1 MSVIMTLVVPADPSA
16 VESTF
21 QNDPDKIDRIME
33 AAKSH
38 GVIGHRFYGSGNKV
52 MVIDEWPDEASF
64 RAFFSEME
72 HEIGPVMQAVA
83 QGEPEITIWTKL
95 DTRDDYGWD
104 A

>member
-1 MSVIMTLVVPADPSA
+1 MSVIMTLVVAADPSA

-21 QNDPDKIDRIME
+21 QNDPDKIERIMGI
-33 AAKSH
+33 AKSH
-38 GVIGHRFYGSGNKV
+38 GVIAHRFYGSGNKV

-95 DTRDDYGWD
+95 DTRDDYGWE